1 MNDNKE
7 EKEMCNYW
15 KEIEHYYLKYISLF
29 YFKSKISISKIISI
43 INVKYTR
50 GNYYALICYPRS

>member
-15 KEIEHYYLKYISLF
+15 KEIEHYYLKFKYISLF

-43 INVKYTR
+43 INI
-50 GNYYALICYPRS
+50 LEEIIMH